1 VEIIC
6 FPFERVVE
14 INIFILEGEPD
25 MKGTVDVTKLQG
37 ALGRIDHALF
47 YDGLDDIFEIA
58 AKYFQENSS
67 ILSPKYKPLVSND
80 GQPQPDPMCTSEN

>member
-25 MKGTVDVTKLQG
+25 MKGTVDVTNTLTGHPPQ
-37 ALGRIDHALF
+37 
-47 YDGLDDIFEIA
+47 LDCF
-58 AKYFQENSS
+58 
-67 ILSPKYKPLVSND
+67 
-80 GQPQPDPMCTSEN
+80 